1 MREWEGDGHMAA
13 KATAAELRRQE
24 ILTLLQQA
32 KTPLTG
38 KEIGERTGVSRQVVV
53 GDINLLKAVDEPIV
67 ATSRGYLYMM
77 PGGAPGLTERI
88 AVCRHAAE
96 QTKEELTILV
106 DHGVTVKDVRVEHP
120 VYGDLTASIMVSNRM
135 EVEEFLKKVE
145 SSNAVYLS
153 ALSEDSTHLH
163 TVSAEDPAQIDRAFS
178 ALRKAGILVE

>member
-1 MREWEGDGHMAA
+1 M
-13 KATAAELRRQE
+13 KVNLTASEARRVL
-24 ILTLLQQA
+24 ILDLLKEADQ
-32 KTPLTG
+32 PLTG

-67 ATSRGYLYMM
+67 ATSRGYLYLPER
-77 PGGAPGLTERI
+77 PGSLRAERI
-88 AVCRHAAE
+88 VVCQHTADQAE
-96 QTKEELTILV
+96 QELTIFV

-135 EVEEFLKKVE
+135 EVKDFITKIR

-153 ALSEDSTHLH
+153 ALSDDYTHLH
-163 TVSAEDPAQIDRAFS
+163 TISADDVKQLDQACE